1 MCPFSDNFDFLGPN
15 FPKNEFWGRNFK
27 NLSSDSES
35 ATPRYD
41 VSQFSVEMDNFEF
54 FYLNLGKLSNHVRYF
69 GYNNVED
76 VVGAGCRLR

>member
-35 ATPRYD
+35 APPRYD
-41 VSQFSVEMDNFEF
+41 VSQFSVEMEDFEF
-54 FYLNLGKLSNHVRYF
+54 FYLYLGKLSNLVRYF